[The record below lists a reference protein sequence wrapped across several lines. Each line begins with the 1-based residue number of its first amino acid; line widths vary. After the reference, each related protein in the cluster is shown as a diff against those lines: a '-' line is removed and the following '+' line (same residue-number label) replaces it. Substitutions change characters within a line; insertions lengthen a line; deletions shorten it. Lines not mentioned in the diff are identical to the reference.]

1 MESGHLSSLLRLSER
16 VTVAIGVILEETNK
30 ASVAME
36 KQADRVAEQWCLWED
51 VGLLPVLGGEGF
63 EEK

>member
-1 MESGHLSSLLRLSER
+1 M
-16 VTVAIGVILEETNK
+16 AIGVILDETNK

>member
-1 MESGHLSSLLRLSER
+1 M
-16 VTVAIGVILEETNK
+16 AIGVILHETNK

>member
-1 MESGHLSSLLRLSER
+1 MESGHPSSLLTLSER
-16 VTVAIGVILEETNK
+16 VTMAIGAILDKTNK

-51 VGLLPVLGGEGF
+51 ASLLPVLGGEGF